1 MAKIHIAR
9 NGKIIGEHD
18 EHAVTAL
25 VALRQILPTDHWWK
39 KGMTRWLPIGSTFN
53 PPETRRPKPDNH
65 LRYTCERCGTRFNEP
80 VEQKSGSVLTELFY
94 WICSPIAGGFI
105 PQDGRSQPKNTALIA
120 TLSSYVT
127 SPGKQYHVLTDCTGE
142 G

>member
-39 KGMTRWLPIGSTFN
+39 KGMARWLPIGSTFN

-80 VEQKSGSVLTELFY
+80 VEQKSGNVLTELFY
-94 WICSPIAGGFI
+94 WICSPIAGGFYTA
-105 PQDGRSQPKNTALIA
+105 GRALSAQKHCPNCASQQLRDEPW
-120 TLSSYVT
+120 
-127 SPGKQYHVLTDCTGE
+127 
-142 G
+142 